1 MVLLTLRLPEDLH
14 RRLRLASERTGTSM
28 NSLIVSTLDEA
39 VPMGKGAVR
48 PNDSLREQVQQVR
61 RALGDLAVDVD
72 VNRFPPHLWPAA
84 DLPDTDT
91 HRHSMPCLVPPLSAT
106 IIAVR
111 DDRV

>member
-1 MVLLTLRLPEDLH
+1 MIRVTLRLPEDLH
-14 RRLRLASERTGTSM
+14 RRLRSASERTGRSL

-39 VPMGKGAVR
+39 VPNGEEAVR
-48 PNDSLREQVQQVR
+48 FNRSLWEQLQQTR

-72 VNRFPPHLWPAA
+72 MNLAPHLWPTA

-91 HRHSMPCLVPPLSAT
+91 LRESMPRLVPPFSAT
-106 IIAVR
+106 IIAER